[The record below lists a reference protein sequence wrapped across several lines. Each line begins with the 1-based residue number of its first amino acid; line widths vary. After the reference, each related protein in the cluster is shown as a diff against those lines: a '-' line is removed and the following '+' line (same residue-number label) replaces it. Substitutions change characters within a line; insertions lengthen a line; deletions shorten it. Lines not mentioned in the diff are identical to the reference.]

1 MNYFLNLARV
11 IGAVAIGLSG
21 VLHVLGQPEVANAL
35 MVLGA
40 GAAAPGGR

>member
-1 MNYFLNLARV
+1 MNYLLNLVRV
-11 IGAVAIGLSG
+11 VGAVAIGLSG

-40 GAAAPGGR
+40 GAAAPEAR